1 MTPLPWRAIITW
13 SLAGTLFITLWVLFD
28 VDRSG
33 RNVLNLIQPGAD
45 GPSAAVI
52 HADFPDV
59 HLPPGLGL
67 DGQQFYAIARNPW
80 HPSEVAPDLDRP
92 RYRLQRP
99 LLSWLAWLLHPNGG
113 GYGLARAFVLVGF
126 LAIFGGCVATG
137 ALAVQLR
144 GPPWLALAFAVT
156 PGAWF
161 SLRASVADALALAL
175 AIGALAFA
183 TRGRSRAAFACAIAA
198 VLAKEVIIVVLIGWA
213 LWRRT
218 RNAFLLAAVP
228 ALVALAWWLVLRTM
242 VPGTEKI
249 GELVAPF
256 VGWRDAWVERW
267 SHGQQ
272 LVGMAAAMA
281 SVLVGICALAFRR
294 LSHPLSWAIVCSLL
308 LAALDNGDVIGNN
321 YGSTRALMPILVL
334 GIVAIATTG
343 QPVRLDTSPEHIP
356 TGITGPGR
364 ESTGPSNR

>member
-1 MTPLPWRAIITW
+1 M
-13 SLAGTLFITLWVLFD
+13 FITLWVLFD

-52 HADFPDV
+52 HSDFPEV
-59 HLPPGLGL
+59 TLPPGLGL

-80 HPSEVAPDLDRP
+80 HPTEVAPYLDRP

-99 LLSWLAWLLHPNGG
+99 LLSWLAWTIQPTGG
-113 GYGLARAFVLVGF
+113 GYGLARAFVLVGV

-144 GPPWLALAFAVT
+144 GPPWLAAAFAVT

-183 TRGRSRAAFACAIAA
+183 QRGRSRAALACGIAA

-218 RNAFLLAAVP
+218 RNAVLLAVVP
-228 ALVALAWWLVLRTM
+228 AIVAAAWWVALRVM
-242 VPGTEKI
+242 IPGSEQI
-249 GELVAPF
+249 GELVGPF
-256 VGWRDAWVERW
+256 IGWRDAWVDRW

-272 LVGMAAAMA
+272 LVGMAAAIG
-281 SVLVGICALAFRR
+281 SVLVGIAALARRR
-294 LSHPLSWAIVCSLL
+294 LAHPLSWAIIGSLL
-308 LAALDNGDVIGNN
+308 LAVLDNGDVIGNN

-334 GIVAIATTG
+334 GVIAFASSA
-343 QPVRLDTSPEHIP
+343 QPVRVDTSPEHIP
-356 TGITGPGR
+356 TGMTGPGR
-364 ESTGPSNR
+364 ESTGSSKR